1 MKATHAGHV
10 RTGATCAVLYTSK
23 LLTTGFEHVATTSS
37 THSQILS
44 DRQKSLHCNVC
55 DHCRQPATGRSL
67 FYCQSFSDLTISKDN
82 FRLNISLRM
91 HTVLTHRST
100 TEAISSSEW
109 TQQKEREEQFGGD
122 NTTRSR
128 FTAQSWW
135 EATNTQ
141 QNIGM
146 CSRFYQLRFRPDRH
160 STEPSSPYSSICYN
174 TRRCIAAALTALL
187 I

>member
-1 MKATHAGHV
+1 VPLTSLSAPGSVTHRSIVARNIQVLCAQVTVYQQVMKATHAGHV

-128 FTAQSWW
+128 FTAQSW
-135 EATNTQ
+135 
-141 QNIGM
+141 
-146 CSRFYQLRFRPDRH
+146 
-160 STEPSSPYSSICYN
+160 
-174 TRRCIAAALTALL
+174 
-187 I
+187 